1 MSVDRRYLLQAGL
14 AVAGGAFIGLQPT
27 RLAAQTVPQPAPSG
41 VPFYG
46 DHQAGI
52 ATPAQD
58 RLVFG
63 AFDVKTTQVGDVR
76 DLLRTWSGAAAAM
89 TQGQPVPG
97 ITDGPLAPPVDTGE
111 AAGLGASNLTVTFGF
126 GPGLFD
132 ARFGLSDRRP
142 AALADLPAFPNDH
155 LVDAQSG
162 GDLAVQACADDPQV
176 AFHAVR
182 NLARLGRGLVTL
194 RWLQLG
200 FGRTSTT
207 SKQQAT
213 PRNLMGFKDGTNN
226 IKLEDSSVLDA
237 NVWVGDD
244 TDQEWMRGGSYLV
257 TRRIRMRIESW
268 DRDQPGRAGADVW
281 SWQDDRGAVQRR
293 A

>member
-1 MSVDRRYLLQAGL
+1 MSVDPAIPAAGL

-97 ITDGPLAPPVDTGE
+97 ITDGRSRTG
-111 AAGLGASNLTVTFGF
+111 G
-126 GPGLFD
+126 
-132 ARFGLSDRRP
+132 R
-142 AALADLPAFPNDH
+142 
-155 LVDAQSG
+155 
-162 GDLAVQACADDPQV
+162 
-176 AFHAVR
+176 
-182 NLARLGRGLVTL
+182 ARLPDSRPP
-194 RWLQLG
+194 
-200 FGRTSTT
+200 TS
-207 SKQQAT
+207 
-213 PRNLMGFKDGTNN
+213 R
-226 IKLEDSSVLDA
+226 
-237 NVWVGDD
+237 
-244 TDQEWMRGGSYLV
+244 
-257 TRRIRMRIESW
+257 
-268 DRDQPGRAGADVW
+268 
-281 SWQDDRGAVQRR
+281 
-293 A
+293 